1 MLVMS
6 AHRRLDKCFIDLK
19 EDVLAMIEF
28 QSVQELRDAVG
39 TVIGRSR
46 VHQIDQTQ
54 VDGFADL
61 SGDHQWIHVDTVRAA
76 AGPYG
81 HTVGH
86 GLLTVA
92 ISQHLAH
99 EVWDLAIRK
108 TGLLYGFNNL
118 RFPAPLLVPADIS
131 VEVKFLDVDDGEG
144 YCKVTSLV
152 TTWVE
157 NMVKPVCVSEP
168 IILFTL

>member
-1 MLVMS
+1 MS
-6 AHRRLDKCFIDLK
+6 QTAPP
-19 EDVLAMIEF
+19 VIEF
-28 QSVQELRDAVG
+28 HSLQELRDAVG
-39 TVIGRSR
+39 TKVGSSR
-46 VHQIDQTQ
+46 VHRIDQTQ
-54 VDGFADL
+54 VDGFAEL
-61 SGDHQWIHVDTVRAA
+61 SGDHQWIHVDTERAA

-99 EVWDLAIRK
+99 EVWVLAVPKK

-131 VEVKFLDVDDGEG
+131 VEVEFLSLDEGEG
-144 YCKVTSLV
+144 FCKITSLV
-152 TTWVE
+152 TTWME
-157 NMVKPVCVSEP
+157 DSVKPVCVSEP
-168 IILFTL
+168 IVLYTF